1 MNRFFVRWLR
11 PPKCGE
17 AADDRRLHQDKLFQN
32 TALHTCRSV
41 LHLLFVS
48 RFFLLF
54 FSTAICFPSF
64 FFRHRRSKR
73 HTRHTA
79 NEIFPLAHVLAS
91 AIDNKRRESYDGGG
105 GGMSR
110 DEGLK
115 ERTNDGTWFCFR
127 FFENKT
133 TQGRLGRDMRRS
145 TIAAK
150 SNWGKHLFCFNNWC
164 SCRGETKEQIYF
176 DVILKRKR
184 QRGEGE
190 KKVPALEATTTKLL
204 SFCFLVTR
212 ELYHYMLAS
221 QNSQS
226 PLFFAKVILTKTQP
240 PT

>member
-105 GGMSR
+105 GDVAR
-110 DEGLK
+110 WRI
-115 ERTNDGTWFCFR
+115 ERENEWWDLVLFS
-127 FFENKT
+127 FFFKIKRHKDAWEEICV
-133 TQGRLGRDMRRS
+133 DRR
-145 TIAAK
+145 
-150 SNWGKHLFCFNNWC
+150 
-164 SCRGETKEQIYF
+164 
-176 DVILKRKR
+176 
-184 QRGEGE
+184 
-190 KKVPALEATTTKLL
+190 
-204 SFCFLVTR
+204 
-212 ELYHYMLAS
+212 
-221 QNSQS
+221 
-226 PLFFAKVILTKTQP
+226 
-240 PT
+240 